1 MILGVIA
8 CVVAALSLGLALWN
22 YTALL
27 ERPKNAEMGPLLSKY
42 AEELS
47 KDSARKIREIETEWD
62 NMYDKFA
69 KLAGRLDR
77 RRAIESPPPA
87 IEQSAPVELTRS
99 EILRRFKRK

>member
-1 MILGVIA
+1 MVLGVIA

-22 YTALL
+22 YTALS
-27 ERPKNAEMGPLLSKY
+27 ERPKKAEMAPSLSKI

-77 RRAIESPPPA
+77 RRALESPPPQT
-87 IEQSAPVELTRS
+87 EEPSPVELTRS